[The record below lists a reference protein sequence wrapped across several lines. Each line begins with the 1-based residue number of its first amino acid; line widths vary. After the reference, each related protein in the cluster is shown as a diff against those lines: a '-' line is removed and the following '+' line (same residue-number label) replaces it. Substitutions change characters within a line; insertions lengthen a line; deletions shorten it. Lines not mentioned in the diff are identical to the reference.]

1 MNVFCFSLEKKKRDL
16 GEKVGVFGRA
26 FLSFILICVGLLG
39 SKLLFLTNGT
49 IFDYTGIF
57 SFDNLKQLIII
68 SLGFYLALKYKIK
81 KLHTKSINLV
91 DWLGKRFLQLH
102 SWLFSKNNEGTQDTE
117 ALSIGSLEYQISI
130 KLAVLHNQKTAIFIV
145 FIIFLTILITL
156 LLRA

>member
-1 MNVFCFSLEKKKRDL
+1 MR
-16 GEKVGVFGRA
+16 
-26 FLSFILICVGLLG
+26 
-39 SKLLFLTNGT
+39 
-49 IFDYTGIF
+49 
-57 SFDNLKQLIII
+57 
-68 SLGFYLALKYKIK
+68 KYKIK